1 MITFSVS
8 FTRVILL
15 SHWFSL
21 MHTIDQWFQA
31 WRETVKYRSLSMNP
45 FFSVLSLFFLF
56 LPDSLA
62 CSLFTSKG
70 LDTKLPDSQS
80 DCLSF
85 LLTLLSSSFSTS
97 LVYWG
102 HRSGREADRG
112 NKRKKREGILLQRK
126 ERKYYRRRR
135 QAQRGRSP
143 GKRGLELNQAERT
156 EAAKKRQPSP
166 PSDTRRE
173 MLKPL
178 SRGYYISRIT
188 RDAKVNSRCSFFA
201 AAVST

>member
-1 MITFSVS
+1 
-8 FTRVILL
+8 
-15 SHWFSL
+15 

-31 WRETVKYRSLSMNP
+31 WTETDKYRSLSMNP

-56 LPDSLA
+56 LSDSLA

-85 LLTLLSSSFSTS
+85 PLTLLSSSFSTS

-102 HRSGREADRG
+102 HRSGREADRTRG
-112 NKRKKREGILLQRK
+112 RERESPLTENREKVLQKEKTGWILVQRK
-126 ERKYYRRRR
+126 SWETRSRTRSGRKNW
-135 QAQRGRSP
+135 SS
-143 GKRGLELNQAERT
+143 
-156 EAAKKRQPSP
+156 KKETTITS
-166 PSDTRRE
+166 SDTRKE

-178 SRGYYISRIT
+178 SREYYISRST
-188 RDAKVNSRCSFFA
+188 QDAKVNSRCSFFA